1 MGYESRIYIVE
12 YHATTNFAECIC
24 AVNLSKM
31 GYDST
36 FYDLFTAK
44 IPKDLDFFRCDGG
57 DVPVHKDNYD
67 EDLKWADLNAVHTW
81 AKAEMEKSDYRRIP
95 ILYHSLD
102 GFMQNRFSWGDLKVI
117 FYGY

>member
-1 MGYESRIYIVE
+1 MGYESRVYVVE

-31 GYDST
+31 GNEST

-44 IPKDLDFFRCDGG
+44 IPEDLDFFRCDGG
-57 DVPVHKDNYD
+57 DAPVCKDSYD
-67 EDLKWADLNAVHTW
+67 EDLKWADLETVHTW

-102 GFMQNRFSWGDLKVI
+102 GFIQNRSSWGDLKVI

>member
-1 MGYESRIYIVE
+1 MGYESRIYVVE
-12 YHATTNFAECIC
+12 YHKTTNYAECIC

-31 GYDST
+31 GHEST

-44 IPKDLDFFRCDGG
+44 IPEDLDFFGCDGG
-57 DVPVHKDNYD
+57 DTPIYKDNYG
-67 EDLKWADLNAVHTW
+67 EDLKWADIEAIHTW

-95 ILYHSLD
+95 VLYHLLD
-102 GFMQNRFSWGDLKVI
+102 GFVQNRSAWGDLKVI